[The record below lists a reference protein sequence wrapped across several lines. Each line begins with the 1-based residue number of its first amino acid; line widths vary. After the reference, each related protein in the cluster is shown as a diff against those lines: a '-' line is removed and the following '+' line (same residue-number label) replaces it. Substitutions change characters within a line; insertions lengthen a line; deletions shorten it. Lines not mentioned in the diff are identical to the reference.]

1 MKILITPRSFGKY
14 NLEDIKMKLDSF
26 GIDYN
31 INDLGRSLNE
41 DEMIDALKDVDG
53 VVVGVDPINKK
64 VLEAAPNLKAI
75 AKYGVGLDNI
85 DLDYCKEKSIKIS
98 KTIGANSNAVADY
111 TFALL
116 LAVARKVVLLDR
128 KARENDYSKV
138 ISTDVYGKKIGVLG
152 LGAIGKGVVKRAAGF
167 GMDIYG
173 YDIYEDKGFN
183 TEYNVKFASVEEIL
197 NKCDF
202 VTLHLPLVK
211 DTKHIINKDNLNICK
226 RDLILINTARGG
238 LINEKDLYK
247 ALSIKQILGAGLDV
261 FENQDKPYEK
271 LLELDNVVLGNH
283 TAASTM
289 DATNNMTNM
298 ALENLL
304 TDLEFFKD

>member
-14 NLEDIKMKLDSF
+14 NQNDIKKKLDSL
-26 GIDYN
+26 GINYY

-53 VVVGVDPINKK
+53 AIVGVDPLNKK

-98 KTIGANSNAVADY
+98 KTVGANSNAVADY

-128 KARENDYSKV
+128 KARDNDYSKV

-173 YDIYEDKGFN
+173 YDIYEDKEFN
-183 TEYNVKFASVEEIL
+183 SQYDIKFTSVDEIL

-202 VTLHLPLVK
+202 VTLHLPLSK
-211 DTKHIINKDNLNICK
+211 DTKHIINKDNLNKCK

-238 LINEKDLYK
+238 LVDEKELYE
-247 ALSIKQILGAGLDV
+247 ALNTKQILGAGLDV
-261 FENQDKPYEK
+261 FENDDKPYEK
-271 LLELDNVVLGNH
+271 LLDLENVVLGNH
-283 TAASTM
+283 TAASTI
-289 DATNNMTNM
+289 DATNNMTNI

-304 TDLEFFKD
+304 TDLGIFKD

>member
-247 ALSIKQILGAGLDV
+247 ALSTKQILGAGLDV

>member
-14 NLEDIKMKLDSF
+14 NQNDIKKKLDSL
-26 GIDYN
+26 GINYY

-53 VVVGVDPINKK
+53 AIVGVDPLNKK

-98 KTIGANSNAVADY
+98 KTVGANSNAVADY

-128 KARENDYSKV
+128 KARDNDYSKV

-173 YDIYEDKGFN
+173 YDIYEDKEFN
-183 TEYNVKFASVEEIL
+183 SQYDIKFTSVDEIL

-202 VTLHLPLVK
+202 VTLHLPLSK
-211 DTKHIINKDNLNICK
+211 DTKHIINKDNLNKCK

-238 LINEKDLYK
+238 LVDEKELYE
-247 ALSIKQILGAGLDV
+247 ALNTKQIFGAGLDV
-261 FENQDKPYEK
+261 FENLDKPYEK
-271 LLELDNVVLGNH
+271 LLELENVVLGNH
-283 TAASTM
+283 TAASTL

-304 TDLEFFKD
+304 TDLGIFKD

>member
-14 NLEDIKMKLDSF
+14 NLDDIKTKLDSL
-26 GIDYN
+26 GIDYH

-41 DEMIDALKDVDG
+41 DEMTAALKDVDG
-53 VVVGVDPINKK
+53 VIVGVDPLNKK

-98 KTIGANSNAVADY
+98 KTVGANSNAVADY

-128 KARENDYSKV
+128 KARDNDYSKV

-173 YDIYEDKGFN
+173 YDIYEDKEFN
-183 TEYNVKFASVEEIL
+183 SQYNIKFTSVDEIL

-202 VTLHLPLVK
+202 VTLHLPLSK
-211 DTKHIINKDNLNICK
+211 DTKHIINKDNLNKCK

-238 LINEKDLYK
+238 LVDEKELYE
-247 ALSIKQILGAGLDV
+247 ALNTKQIFGAGLDV
-261 FENQDKPYEK
+261 FENLDKPYEK
-271 LLELDNVVLGNH
+271 LLELENVVLGNH
-283 TAASTM
+283 TAASTL

-304 TDLEFFKD
+304 TDLGIFKD

>member
-1 MKILITPRSFGKY
+1 MKILITPRSVGKY
-14 NLEDIKMKLDSF
+14 NLDDIKTKLDSL
-26 GIDYN
+26 GIDYH

-41 DEMIDALKDVDG
+41 DEMTAALKDVDG
-53 VVVGVDPINKK
+53 VIVGVDPLNKK

-98 KTIGANSNAVADY
+98 KTVGANSNAVADY

-128 KARENDYSKV
+128 KARDNDYSKV

-173 YDIYEDKGFN
+173 YDIYEDKEFN
-183 TEYNVKFASVEEIL
+183 SQYNIKFTSVDEIL

-202 VTLHLPLVK
+202 VTLHLPLSK
-211 DTKHIINKDNLNICK
+211 DTKHIINKDNLNKCK

-238 LINEKDLYK
+238 LVDEKELYE
-247 ALSIKQILGAGLDV
+247 ALNTKQIFGAGLDV
-261 FENQDKPYEK
+261 FENLDKPYEK
-271 LLELDNVVLGNH
+271 LLELENVVLGNH
-283 TAASTM
+283 TAASTL

-304 TDLEFFKD
+304 TDLGIFKD

>member
-14 NLEDIKMKLDSF
+14 NLDDIKTKLDSL
-26 GIDYN
+26 GIDYH

-53 VVVGVDPINKK
+53 TIVGVDPLNKK

-98 KTIGANSNAVADY
+98 KTVGANSNAVADY

-128 KARENDYSKV
+128 KARDNDYSKV

-173 YDIYEDKGFN
+173 YDIYEDKEFN
-183 TEYNVKFASVEEIL
+183 SQYDIKFTSVDEIL

-202 VTLHLPLVK
+202 VTLHLPLSK
-211 DTKHIINKDNLNICK
+211 DTKHIINKDNLNKCK

-238 LINEKDLYK
+238 LVDEKELYE
-247 ALSIKQILGAGLDV
+247 ALNTKQIFGAGLDV
-261 FENQDKPYEK
+261 FENLDKPYEK
-271 LLELDNVVLGNH
+271 LLELQNVVLGNH
-283 TAASTM
+283 TAASTI

-304 TDLEFFKD
+304 TDLGIFKD

>member
-14 NLEDIKMKLDSF
+14 NQNDIKKKLDSL
-26 GIDYN
+26 GINYY

-53 VVVGVDPINKK
+53 AIVGVDPLNKK

-98 KTIGANSNAVADY
+98 KTVGANSNAVADY

-128 KARENDYSKV
+128 KARDNDYSKV

-173 YDIYEDKGFN
+173 YDIYEDKEFN
-183 TEYNVKFASVEEIL
+183 SQYDIKFTSVDEIL

-202 VTLHLPLVK
+202 VTLHLPLSI
-211 DTKHIINKDNLNICK
+211 DTKHIINKDNLNKCK

-238 LINEKDLYK
+238 LVDEKELYE
-247 ALSIKQILGAGLDV
+247 ALNTKQIFGAGLDV
-261 FENQDKPYEK
+261 FENLDKPYEK
-271 LLELDNVVLGNH
+271 LLELENVVLGNH
-283 TAASTM
+283 TAASTV

-304 TDLEFFKD
+304 TDLGFFKD

>member
-14 NLEDIKMKLDSF
+14 NLDDIKTKLDSL
-26 GIDYN
+26 GIDYH

-53 VVVGVDPINKK
+53 AIVGVDPLNKK

-98 KTIGANSNAVADY
+98 KTVGANSNAVADY

-128 KARENDYSKV
+128 KARDNDYSKV

-173 YDIYEDKGFN
+173 YDIYEDKEFN
-183 TEYNVKFASVEEIL
+183 SQYDIKFTSVDEIL

-202 VTLHLPLVK
+202 VTLHLPLSK
-211 DTKHIINKDNLNICK
+211 DTKHIINKDNLNKCK
-226 RDLILINTARGG
+226 SDLILINTARGG
-238 LINEKDLYK
+238 LVDEKELYE
-247 ALSIKQILGAGLDV
+247 ALNTKQILGAGLDV
-261 FENQDKPYEK
+261 FENDDKPYEK
-271 LLELDNVVLGNH
+271 LLDLENVVLGNH
-283 TAASTM
+283 TAASTI
-289 DATNNMTNM
+289 DATNNMTNI

-304 TDLEFFKD
+304 TDLGIFKD

>member
-14 NLEDIKMKLDSF
+14 NQNDIKKKLDSL
-26 GIDYN
+26 GINYY

-53 VVVGVDPINKK
+53 AIVGVDPLNKK

-98 KTIGANSNAVADY
+98 KTVGANSNAVADY

-128 KARENDYSKV
+128 KARDNDYSKV

-173 YDIYEDKGFN
+173 YDIYEDKEFN
-183 TEYNVKFASVEEIL
+183 SQYNIKFTSVDEIL

-202 VTLHLPLVK
+202 VTLHLPLSK
-211 DTKHIINKDNLNICK
+211 DTKHIINKDNLNKCK

-238 LINEKDLYK
+238 LVDEKELYE
-247 ALSIKQILGAGLDV
+247 ALNTKQIFGAGLDV
-261 FENQDKPYEK
+261 FENDDKPYEK
-271 LLELDNVVLGNH
+271 LLDLENVVLGNH
-283 TAASTM
+283 TAASTI
-289 DATNNMTNM
+289 DATNNMTNI

-304 TDLEFFKD
+304 TDLGIFKD

>member
-14 NLEDIKMKLDSF
+14 NLDDIKTKLDSL
-26 GIDYN
+26 GIDYH

-41 DEMIDALKDVDG
+41 DEMTAALKDVDG
-53 VVVGVDPINKK
+53 VIVGVDPLNKK

-98 KTIGANSNAVADY
+98 KTVGANSNAVADY

-128 KARENDYSKV
+128 KARDNDYSKV

-173 YDIYEDKGFN
+173 YDIYEEKEFN
-183 TEYNVKFASVEEIL
+183 SQYDIKFTSVDEIL

-202 VTLHLPLVK
+202 VTLHLPLSK
-211 DTKHIINKDNLNICK
+211 DTKHIINKDNLNKCK

-238 LINEKDLYK
+238 LVDEKELYE
-247 ALSIKQILGAGLDV
+247 ALNTKQIFGAGLDV
-261 FENQDKPYEK
+261 FENLDKPYEK
-271 LLELDNVVLGNH
+271 LLELENVVLGNH
-283 TAASTM
+283 TAASTL

-304 TDLEFFKD
+304 TDLGIFKD

>member
-1 MKILITPRSFGKY
+1 MKIFITPRSFGKY
-14 NLEDIKMKLDSF
+14 NQNDIKKKLDSL
-26 GIDYN
+26 GINYY

-41 DEMIDALKDVDG
+41 IEMIDALKDVDG
-53 VVVGVDPINKK
+53 AIVGVDPLNKK

-98 KTIGANSNAVADY
+98 KTVGANSNAVADY

-173 YDIYEDKGFN
+173 YDIYEDKEFN
-183 TEYNVKFASVEEIL
+183 SQYDIKFTSVDEIL

-202 VTLHLPLVK
+202 VTLHLPLSK
-211 DTKHIINKDNLNICK
+211 DTKHIINKDNLNKCK
-226 RDLILINTARGG
+226 RGLILINTARGG

-247 ALSIKQILGAGLDV
+247 ALSTKQILGAGLDV

-304 TDLEFFKD
+304 TDLGFFKD

>member
-14 NLEDIKMKLDSF
+14 NLNDIKKKLDSL
-26 GIDYN
+26 GIDYH

-53 VVVGVDPINKK
+53 VIVGVDPLNKK

-85 DLDYCKEKSIKIS
+85 DLDYCKEKSINIS

-138 ISTDVYGKKIGVLG
+138 ISTDVFGKKIGVLG
-152 LGAIGKGVVKRAAGF
+152 LGAIGKGVVKRASGF

-173 YDIYEDKGFN
+173 YDIYEDEEFN
-183 TEYNVKFASVEEIL
+183 SQYNVKFTSVDEIL
-197 NKCDF
+197 SKCDF
-202 VTLHLPLVK
+202 ITLHLPLVK
-211 DTKHIINKDNLNICK
+211 ETKHIINEDNLNICK

-247 ALSIKQILGAGLDV
+247 ALSTNQILGAGLDV
-261 FENQDKPYEK
+261 FENHDKPYEK
-271 LLELDNVVLGNH
+271 LLELENVVLGNH
-283 TAASTM
+283 TAASTI

-304 TDLEFFKD
+304 TNLGFFKD

>member
-14 NLEDIKMKLDSF
+14 NLDDIKTKLDSL
-26 GIDYN
+26 GIDYH

-53 VVVGVDPINKK
+53 AIVGVDPLNKK

-98 KTIGANSNAVADY
+98 KTVGANSNAVADY

-128 KARENDYSKV
+128 KARDNDYSKV

-173 YDIYEDKGFN
+173 YDIYEDNEFN
-183 TEYNVKFASVEEIL
+183 SQYDIKFTSVDEIL

-202 VTLHLPLVK
+202 VTLHLPLSK
-211 DTKHIINKDNLNICK
+211 DTKHIINKDNLNKCK

-238 LINEKDLYK
+238 LVDEKELYE
-247 ALSIKQILGAGLDV
+247 ALNTKQIFGAGLDV
-261 FENQDKPYEK
+261 FENLDKPYEK
-271 LLELDNVVLGNH
+271 LLELENVVLGNH
-283 TAASTM
+283 TAASTI

-298 ALENLL
+298 AFENLL
-304 TDLEFFKD
+304 TDLGIFKD

>member
-1 MKILITPRSFGKY
+1 M
-14 NLEDIKMKLDSF
+14 
-26 GIDYN
+26 
-31 INDLGRSLNE
+31 
-41 DEMIDALKDVDG
+41 
-53 VVVGVDPINKK
+53 
-64 VLEAAPNLKAI
+64 
-75 AKYGVGLDNI
+75 
-85 DLDYCKEKSIKIS
+85 
-98 KTIGANSNAVADY
+98 
-111 TFALL
+111 
-116 LAVARKVVLLDR
+116 LLDR
-128 KARENDYSKV
+128 KARDNDYSKV
-138 ISTDVYGKKIGVLG
+138 ISKDVYVKKIGVLG

-173 YDIYEDKGFN
+173 YDIYEDKEFN
-183 TEYNVKFASVEEIL
+183 SQYDIKFTSVDEIL

-202 VTLHLPLVK
+202 VTLHLPLSK
-211 DTKHIINKDNLNICK
+211 DTKHIINKDNLNKCK
-226 RDLILINTARGG
+226 RGLILINTARGG

-247 ALSIKQILGAGLDV
+247 ALSTKQILGAGLDV

-304 TDLEFFKD
+304 TDLGFFKD

>member
-1 MKILITPRSFGKY
+1 MKIFITPRSFGKY
-14 NLEDIKMKLDSF
+14 NQNDIKKKLDSL
-26 GIDYN
+26 GINYY

-41 DEMIDALKDVDG
+41 IEMIDALKDVDG
-53 VVVGVDPINKK
+53 AIVGVDPLNKK

-98 KTIGANSNAVADY
+98 KTVGANSNAVADY

-116 LAVARKVVLLDR
+116 LSVARKVVLLDR
-128 KARENDYSKV
+128 KARDNDYSKV

-183 TEYNVKFASVEEIL
+183 TEYSVNFASVEEIL
-197 NKCDF
+197 NECDF
-202 VTLHLPLVK
+202 VTLHLPLSK
-211 DTKHIINKDNLNICK
+211 DTKHIINKDNLNKCK
-226 RDLILINTARGG
+226 RGLILINTARGG

-247 ALSIKQILGAGLDV
+247 ALSTKQILGAGLDV
-261 FENQDKPYEK
+261 FENKDKPYEK

-304 TDLEFFKD
+304 TDLGFFKD

>member
-14 NLEDIKMKLDSF
+14 NLNDIKKKLDSL
-26 GIDYN
+26 GIDYH

-41 DEMIDALKDVDG
+41 DEMIAAVKDVDG
-53 VVVGVDPINKK
+53 VIVGVDPLNKK
-64 VLEAAPNLKAI
+64 VLEAASNLKAI

-85 DLDYCKEKSIKIS
+85 DLGYCEEKSIKIS

-116 LAVARKVVLLDR
+116 LAVARKVLLLDR

-152 LGAIGKGVVKRAAGF
+152 LGAIGKGVVKRASGF

-173 YDIYEDKGFN
+173 YDIYEDEEFN
-183 TEYNVKFASVEEIL
+183 SQYNVKFTSVDEIL
-197 NKCDF
+197 KKCDYI
-202 VTLHLPLVK
+202 TLHLPLVK
-211 DTKHIINKDNLNICK
+211 ETKHIINKENLNICK
-226 RDLILINTARGG
+226 NDLILVNTARGG
-238 LINEKDLYK
+238 LVNENDLYN
-247 ALSIKQILGAGLDV
+247 ALSTKQILGAGLDV
-261 FENQDKPYEK
+261 FENDDKPYEK
-271 LLELDNVVLGNH
+271 LLDLENVVLGNH
-283 TAASTM
+283 TAASTI
-289 DATNNMTNM
+289 DATNNMTNI

-304 TDLEFFKD
+304 TDLGIFKD